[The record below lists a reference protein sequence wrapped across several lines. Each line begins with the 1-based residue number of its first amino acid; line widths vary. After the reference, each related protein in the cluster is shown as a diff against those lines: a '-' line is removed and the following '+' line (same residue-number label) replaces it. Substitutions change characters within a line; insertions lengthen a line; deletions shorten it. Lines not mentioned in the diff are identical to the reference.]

1 MSKFIVIDTETTW
14 YDEVMSIGAVVAD
27 SDTMSL
33 VETKYYIIDPEFRR
47 GGMYSYVLRHPK
59 AGKPLI
65 CKRSKAIE
73 DLLDCGARHGVSDCF
88 AYKVKFDLGHL
99 PELSEFRWHDIMN
112 LAAYRQYNCAI
123 PANASLCSTGRLK
136 SGYGVESILRLLS
149 GDCGY
154 YETHNALLDA
164 IDELRIMVLL
174 GHSIEKYI

>member
-65 CKRSKAIE
+65 CKR
-73 DLLDCGARHGVSDCF
+73 
-88 AYKVKFDLGHL
+88 
-99 PELSEFRWHDIMN
+99 
-112 LAAYRQYNCAI
+112 Q
-123 PANASLCSTGRLK
+123 RL
-136 SGYGVESILRLLS
+136 
-149 GDCGY
+149 
-154 YETHNALLDA
+154 
-164 IDELRIMVLL
+164 
-174 GHSIEKYI
+174 